1 MPRAEQL
8 RHWAVQLPG
17 RLRLRLVS
25 LAAATFGRLIPRQRA
40 MLLFPVALG
49 LAVVSIVFAAR
60 SGPGPTCVPTMQLAA
75 GAHQPASKLCKGQP
89 AMGLYLGH

>member
-1 MPRAEQL
+1 MPRVEQV
-8 RHWAVQLPG
+8 RHWAVHLPARV
-17 RLRLRLVS
+17 RLGLVS

-60 SGPGPTCVPTMQLAA
+60 SGPAPTCVPTMQLAA
-75 GAHQPASKLCKGQP
+75 SAHQPGSKLCRGQP